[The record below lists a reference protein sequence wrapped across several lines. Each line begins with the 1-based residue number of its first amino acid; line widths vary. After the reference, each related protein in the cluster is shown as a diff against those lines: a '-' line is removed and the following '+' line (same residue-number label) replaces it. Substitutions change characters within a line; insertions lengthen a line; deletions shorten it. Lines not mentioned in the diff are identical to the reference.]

1 MTVLTLLQSLVI
13 AALVPLATPHD
24 LPHSTAGNTGRR
36 DAQVWGGLCQ
46 TPFGVCPLID
56 QNGQAYQAP
65 VGSTCFCGSD
75 AGTVVQ

>member
-1 MTVLTLLQSLVI
+1 MVITTMMRSLVI
-13 AALVPLATPHD
+13 AALVPFLAPEK
-24 LPHSTAGNTGRR
+24 LPHSELGQTGQTE
-36 DAQVWGGLCQ
+36 AQVWGGMCQ

-56 QNGQAYQAP
+56 QNGQPYQAP